1 MYQPG
6 HFEETQ
12 LEILHDLISAH
23 PLATLVTL
31 YNGKLSANH
40 IPFVID
46 REAGT
51 LGTLRCH
58 VAKNNAVWKEIE
70 LESNESLV
78 IFQGPEA
85 YITPSW
91 YASKKKH
98 GKVVPTWNYAAVHA
112 HGTVKV
118 TNDPA
123 WLDNQL
129 VTLTDQQ
136 EATRPVPWEV
146 SDAPEDF
153 VSQQKRGVVGM
164 ELPITRIEG
173 KWKVSQNRPKKDRK
187 GVINGLREEQSDSSL
202 SMSSLVEKT
211 LYESNS

>member
-6 HFEETQ
+6 HFEETR

>member
-6 HFEETQ
+6 HFEETR

-211 LYESNS
+211 